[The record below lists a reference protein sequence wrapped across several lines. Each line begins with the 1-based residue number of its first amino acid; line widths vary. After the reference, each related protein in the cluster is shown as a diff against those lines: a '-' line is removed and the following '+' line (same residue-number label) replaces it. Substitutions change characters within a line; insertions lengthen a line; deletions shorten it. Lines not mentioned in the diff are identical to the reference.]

1 MFPTAKYTP
10 ELPPKAIRLSLLTQ
24 NSRKKEERNNI
35 DKILKICVNQIK
47 LKIIYSSL
55 FHVYFTKQCMVY
67 R

>member
-35 DKILKICVNQIK
+35 DKILKWIK
-47 LKIIYSSL
+47 LIN
-55 FHVYFTKQCMVY
+55 
-67 R
+67 